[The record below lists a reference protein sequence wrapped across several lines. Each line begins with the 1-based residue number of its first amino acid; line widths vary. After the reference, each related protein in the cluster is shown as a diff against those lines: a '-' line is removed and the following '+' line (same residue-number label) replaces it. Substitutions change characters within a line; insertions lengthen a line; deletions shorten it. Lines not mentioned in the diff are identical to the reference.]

1 MTQQSK
7 KQTMEESR
15 KIWAQIDPL
24 TKRRNEITARKHQI
38 LKLIKKL
45 ENEQDKLQ
53 KELDENIQQND
64 QLTDKLNK
72 LYNKI
77 L

>member
-38 LKLIKKL
+38 FKLIK
-45 ENEQDKLQ
+45 
-53 KELDENIQQND
+53 ELLCI
-64 QLTDKLNK
+64 NK
-72 LYNKI
+72 TINNKSI
-77 L
+77 LSEKGKRTRTWTKIY